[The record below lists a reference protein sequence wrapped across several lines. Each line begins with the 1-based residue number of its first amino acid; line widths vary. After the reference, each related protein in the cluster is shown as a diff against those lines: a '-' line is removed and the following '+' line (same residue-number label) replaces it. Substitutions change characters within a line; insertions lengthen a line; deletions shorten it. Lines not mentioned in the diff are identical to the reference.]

1 MALIGILGGMGP
13 LATVDFME
21 RMIAL
26 TSSAGASR
34 DQQHLPLLVAHLPHI
49 PDRSEALLG
58 TGESP
63 LPELLLGIDMLN
75 RNDVEL
81 IVIPCNSAHYWYDAM
96 RARSRAP
103 IIHIAETSVAALP
116 ADVQRVGV
124 LATGGTFRS
133 GLYQRMLTARGFE
146 SVEPD
151 VATQRHIDA
160 CVRDVKAGQIDESAG
175 HLAAAL
181 DALIRQGAQAAVLGC
196 TELPLAA
203 RCMQRSSI
211 PVIDSTLELARATV
225 SYGLSR
231 GWNRRYEHA

>member
-21 RMIAL
+21 RVIAL

-34 DQQHLPLLVAHLPHI
+34 DQQHLELLVAHLPHI
-49 PDRSEALLG
+49 PDRSEAMLG
-58 TGESP
+58 NGESP
-63 LPELLLGIDMLN
+63 LPALLRGIDMLN
-75 RNDVEL
+75 RNEVEL

-96 RARSRAP
+96 RTHSRAP
-103 IIHIAETSVAALP
+103 IIHIAEASVAAVP
-116 ADVQRVGV
+116 EGVSRVAV

-133 GLYQRMLTARGFE
+133 GLYQRMLVARGLE
-146 SVEPD
+146 SVDPD
-151 VATQRHIDA
+151 AATQEHIDA
-160 CVRDVKAGQIDESAG
+160 CIREVKAGRIGISAE

-181 DALIRQGAQAAVLGC
+181 DWLLAHGAQAIVWGC

-203 RCMQRSSI
+203 REMDVPAI

-225 SYGLSR
+225 SYGLAR
-231 GWNRRYEHA
+231 GWNSPR

>member
-21 RMIAL
+21 RVIAL

-34 DQQHLPLLVAHLPHI
+34 DQQHLELLVAHLPHI
-49 PDRSEALLG
+49 PDRSEAMLG
-58 TGESP
+58 NGESP
-63 LPELLLGIDMLN
+63 LPALLRGIDMLN
-75 RNDVEL
+75 RNEVEL

-96 RARSRAP
+96 RTHSRAP
-103 IIHIAETSVAALP
+103 IIHIAEASVAAVP
-116 ADVQRVGV
+116 EGISRVAV

-133 GLYQRMLTARGFE
+133 GLYQRMLVARGLE
-146 SVEPD
+146 SVDPD
-151 VATQRHIDA
+151 AETQAHIDA
-160 CVRDVKAGQIDESAG
+160 CIREVKAGRMGVSAE

-181 DALIRQGAQAAVLGC
+181 DWLLAHGAQAIVWGC

-203 RCMQRSSI
+203 REMDVPAI

-225 SYGLSR
+225 SYGLAR
-231 GWNRRYEHA
+231 GWNSPR

>member
-21 RMIAL
+21 RIIAL

-34 DQQHLPLLVAHLPHI
+34 DQQHLELLVAHLPHI
-49 PDRSEALLG
+49 PDRSEAMFG
-58 TGESP
+58 NGESP
-63 LPELLLGIDMLN
+63 LPALLRGIDMLN
-75 RNDVEL
+75 RNEVEL

-96 RARSRAP
+96 RTHSRAP
-103 IIHIAETSVAALP
+103 IIHIAEASVAAVP
-116 ADVQRVGV
+116 EDISRVAV

-133 GLYQRMLTARGFE
+133 GLYQRMLVARGLE
-146 SVEPD
+146 SVDPD
-151 VATQRHIDA
+151 AATQPHIA
-160 CVRDVKAGQIDESAG
+160 ASIREVKAGRLDVSAA

-181 DALIRQGAQAAVLGC
+181 DWLLAHGAQAIVWGC

-203 RCMQRSSI
+203 REMDVPAI

-225 SYGLSR
+225 SYGLAR
-231 GWNRRYEHA
+231 GWNSPR

>member
-21 RMIAL
+21 RLIAL
-26 TSSAGASR
+26 TCSAGASR

-58 TGESP
+58 TGENP
-63 LPELLLGIDMLN
+63 LPALLSGIDMLN
-75 RNDVEL
+75 RNEVEL
-81 IVIPCNSAHYWYDAM
+81 IVIPCNSAHHWYDAM
-96 RARSRAP
+96 RAKSRAP
-103 IIHIAETSVAALP
+103 IIHIAEASVAALP
-116 ADVQRVGV
+116 PGVRRVAA
-124 LATGGTFRS
+124 LATGGTFHS
-133 GLYQRMLTARGFE
+133 GLYQRILAARGFE

-151 VATQRHIDA
+151 AATQRHIDA
-160 CVRDVKAGQIDESAG
+160 CIREVKAGEIEASTG

-181 DALIRQGAQAAVLGC
+181 DWLVDQGAQAAVLGC

-203 RCMQRSSI
+203 RPMKAPSI
-211 PVIDSTLELARATV
+211 PMIDSTLELARATV

-231 GWNRRYEHA
+231 GWNRAL